1 MLADVTDLIYRTFN
15 MSQVFEFV
23 MSYIALKY
31 KTELDDVTDYTLK
44 QHIIEQRLPVALEE
58 CGVMSVLHEVLAQLG
73 LKSRLEALEQEKEE
87 LQANVVNMKTKLDN
101 LVSDMQNLQVNSFG
115 RVVRLFD
122 NRIIDLAKE
131 DEDLEVIE
139 TSVSDVPTSV
149 SGQPQK
155 DVWRTLQ
162 PSELLIGLSLA
173 VGQSVLCRKG
183 GDTWFPGHVI
193 AVLPHSNVV
202 DENVAR
208 LPDPNATV
216 YQISLDVAPGAKV
229 EQCSATLASIAL
241 ANSAFEL
248 KQKYPVGAR
257 VVSIYRDENGGIGYY
272 SGLIAEPPSE
282 RNNHR
287 YLLFFDDGY
296 TQYSPPNE
304 IYRICHQSKENWRE
318 ATEGSQEFIKRYLAQ
333 YPQRPMVRLKP
344 GQMIE
349 TELDGDWIQAIVNKV
364 DASLVLIRFSPTHS
378 EWIYRGSTRL
388 EPLYNDLNM
397 NTDQLTRG
405 QNQRLEVEYGN
416 VDASLTD
423 KSASKLR
430 KARKSATGNRAST
443 VNGHETLAAKPVP
456 ERRRTTASLRRSTNG
471 RFEGTEL
478 ENAGSIM
485 PYLDHLFNQISP
497 KEYTPHK
504 CNPSCLLLRRPP
516 SMDLVSEDPF
526 DYKGLNPLEIPFH
539 AGWLRYM
546 LVGYPNDFG
555 RQFIVYNAPCGRQ
568 LRSMHEVQR
577 FLDRT
582 DSKLTTDLFSF
593 DPDLSI
599 NNEFRAENTLT
610 NITDIS
616 YGKENVPVPCVNSV
630 DNEVLGFIDYIPH
643 RQPMGKVPLLTDD
656 SFIVCCDCTD
666 NCRDR
671 TKCACQQL
679 TAEASSLTN
688 PSGMVDAQAG
698 YRYRRLSQ
706 FTVGGIYECNPK
718 CQCDRRCS
726 NRVVQQG
733 LWFKLQVFKTSRKG
747 WGIRALHAIPK
758 GTFLCTYAGAIYD
771 ENMAVQEGFDYG
783 DEYQAELDY
792 IETVEKPKEG
802 YESMPEDPDEDDF
815 QDVVTDKPP
824 VRSQST
830 SCLPDLEKNTW
841 NRRSNRRRVICNSS
855 SSRVEADSDNRLD
868 TCSVASSI
876 SESTATEADDDH
888 ISRCSEWSSNSSSRN
903 LFVSLEPKQSKKRL
917 ETGFRAN
924 TDKLSS
930 NCTANG
936 TRNSNLRV
944 DNRVRESRRPA
955 SKPVS
960 ETPVSLSCKDRGTLL
975 ESPEIRR
982 AEQND
987 DEFAAIHSVSDHIN
1001 IESPQAQVEP
1011 MNISD
1016 LSPRPTND
1024 LGHSE
1029 KNVTSSPLHSQTQ
1042 CVPIVLL
1049 DSSVTDVSVTLE
1061 PVELPKSDEELK
1073 VEHEDSV
1080 KSDECSSTAADKH
1093 TIVEFKTHGNRYHS
1107 KTDKP
1112 SRPRKS
1118 HESGGTASYPNFSLE
1133 SSMKKDQKPKL
1144 YFSNRHEKTEPIDGG
1159 SESSPEGDL
1168 KKVKHTRM
1176 FRANFRARSAS
1187 VPAEFTSL
1195 NSVRHIIEATDFG
1208 RIPRVELMRLDA
1220 TLSPITNTSSGL
1232 VDSVQSVH
1240 REREKRPLRHLDVHR
1255 MIDTQLTREP
1265 PVDSTSESLASAK
1278 ALLDKAKQFKNP
1290 KPLPPLK
1297 LRLRHSTSQN
1307 RPVYF
1312 ISKSRS
1318 RMFSSNVS
1326 KLHRSRSTASVS
1338 SIDESNVIEKR
1349 VLRSR
1354 IPNIKKPE
1362 HRSTSAG
1369 LKNPETSP
1377 ILSQDRSRYRDHHHR
1392 HREYHS
1398 RNHQQQVRRFFPVA
1412 QPNWLPARIY
1422 FRDENPYIMDAKKMG
1437 NLGRYFN
1444 HSCNPNVFV
1453 QNVFIDS
1460 HDPRFPEVAFFT
1472 KRNIAVGEEMTW
1484 DYGYTVDAVPFKVL
1498 YCYCGEPNCRIR
1510 LL

>member
-1 MLADVTDLIYRTFN
+1 MCQNNQHTMLMDVTDLIYKTFN
-15 MSQVFEFV
+15 MNQVFEFV

-44 QHIIEQRLPVALEE
+44 QHIIEQRLPLALEE

-73 LKSRLEALEQEKEE
+73 LKSRLEALEREKEE
-87 LQANVVNMKTKLDN
+87 LQANVVDMKTKLDN
-101 LVSDMQNLQVNSFG
+101 LVSDMQSLQVNSFG

-139 TSVSDVPTSV
+139 TSVSDIPTSV
-149 SGQPQK
+149 PGQSQK

-183 GDTWFPGHVI
+183 RDTWFPGHVI
-193 AVLPHSNVV
+193 AVLPQSNVV
-202 DENVAR
+202 DKNVTR
-208 LPDPNATV
+208 LSDSNATV

-397 NTDQLTRG
+397 NTDQLTRVS
-405 QNQRLEVEYGN
+405 NQRLEVEYGN

-430 KARKSATGNRAST
+430 KARKSATGNRTST
-443 VNGHETLAAKPVP
+443 VSEHETLVTKPVP

-478 ENAGSIM
+478 ENAGSVL
-485 PYLDHLFNQISP
+485 PYLDHLFDQISP

-504 CNPSCLLLRRPP
+504 CNSSCLLVRRPP

-539 AGWLRYM
+539 AGWLRSPENKCSDVVICTVGHVFIARRWGVIKGHLQFTWLMDSKRYM

-593 DPDLSI
+593 DPDLCI
-599 NNEFRAENTLT
+599 NNEFRAEN
-610 NITDIS
+610 
-616 YGKENVPVPCVNSV
+616 
-630 DNEVLGFIDYIPH
+630 
-643 RQPMGKVPLLTDD
+643 
-656 SFIVCCDCTD
+656 
-666 NCRDR
+666 
-671 TKCACQQL
+671 
-679 TAEASSLTN
+679 
-688 PSGMVDAQAG
+688 
-698 YRYRRLSQ
+698 
-706 FTVGGIYECNPK
+706 
-718 CQCDRRCS
+718 
-726 NRVVQQG
+726 
-733 LWFKLQVFKTSRKG
+733 
-747 WGIRALHAIPK
+747 
-758 GTFLCTYAGAIYD
+758 
-771 ENMAVQEGFDYG
+771 EGFDYG

-802 YESMPEDPDEDDF
+802 YESMPEDPDQDDF
-815 QDVVTDKPP
+815 QDVLTDKPP
-824 VRSQST
+824 IRSQST
-830 SCLPDLEKNTW
+830 SCLPNLEENTW
-841 NRRSNRRRVICNSS
+841 RRRSDRRRAVPD
-855 SSRVEADSDNRLD
+855 SSRVEAESDNRLD
-868 TCSVASSI
+868 TCSVTSSV

-888 ISRCSEWSSNSSSRN
+888 TSRCSEWSSTSSSRN
-903 LFVSLEPKQSKKRL
+903 PSVPLESTQSKKRF
-917 ETGFRAN
+917 ETGLRTN
-924 TDKLSS
+924 TDKPSS
-930 NCTANG
+930 NG
-936 TRNSNLRV
+936 TRSSNLRV
-944 DNRVRESRRPA
+944 DSRLRGSCRSV
-955 SKPVS
+955 SKPVPDTS
-960 ETPVSLSCKDRGTLL
+960 VSLSCKDRGTPLM
-975 ESPEIRR
+975 SPEIRR
-982 AEQND
+982 AGQD
-987 DEFAAIHSVSDHIN
+987 DEFSAIHSINGRVSIN
-1001 IESPQAQVEP
+1001 STSAQVEP
-1011 MNISD
+1011 MSTSD
-1016 LSPRPTND
+1016 LSPQPTSD
-1024 LGHSE
+1024 HGQVE
-1029 KNVTSSPLHSQTQ
+1029 RNVTSSPLHSQAQ
-1042 CVPIVLL
+1042 CMPIVLL
-1049 DSSVTDVSVTLE
+1049 DSSVTDISVTLE
-1061 PVELPKSDEELK
+1061 PMELPKSDEEVK
-1073 VEHEDSV
+1073 VEPEDSV
-1080 KSDECSSTAADKH
+1080 KSDEYSCAEANQSELADSKQ
-1093 TIVEFKTHGNRYHS
+1093 IVVDFKTDGRRYHS
-1107 KTDKP
+1107 KSGRSSYP
-1112 SRPRKS
+1112 PKS
-1118 HESGGTASYPNFSLE
+1118 HELGGNIPNPNLCLE
-1133 SSMKKDQKPKL
+1133 SSMKKDQKPQL
-1144 YFSNRHEKTEPIDGG
+1144 CFSNRHEKTEIMDGG
-1159 SESSPEGDL
+1159 SESSPEGEL
-1168 KKVKHTRM
+1168 IRVKHTRM
-1176 FRANFRARSAS
+1176 VRANFRARSAS

-1195 NSVRHIIEATDFG
+1195 CSVRHIIETTDFG
-1208 RIPRVELMRLDA
+1208 RIPRVELLRLDA
-1220 TLSPITNTSSGL
+1220 PITYTPNSL
-1232 VDSVQSVH
+1232 VDRVQSVH
-1240 REREKRPLRHLDVHR
+1240 RERGKRPPHQLDMRKTIEV
-1255 MIDTQLTREP
+1255 QLARESP
-1265 PVDSTSESLASAK
+1265 ADSNSESLASAK
-1278 ALLDKAKQFKNP
+1278 ALLAKAKQFKYP

-1307 RPVYF
+1307 KPVYF

-1318 RMFSSNVS
+1318 RMFSSSVS
-1326 KLHRSRSTASVS
+1326 NLRRSRST
-1338 SIDESNVIEKR
+1338 
-1349 VLRSR
+1349 
-1354 IPNIKKPE
+1354 
-1362 HRSTSAG
+1362 TS
-1369 LKNPETSP
+1369 
-1377 ILSQDRSRYRDHHHR
+1377 
-1392 HREYHS
+1392 
-1398 RNHQQQVRRFFPVA
+1398 
-1412 QPNWLPARIY
+1412 
-1422 FRDENPYIMDAKKMG
+1422 M
-1437 NLGRYFN
+1437 
-1444 HSCNPNVFV
+1444 
-1453 QNVFIDS
+1453 
-1460 HDPRFPEVAFFT
+1460 
-1472 KRNIAVGEEMTW
+1472 NIAVGEEMTW